1 MSRVSAGGRSA
12 IVVGAGI
19 GGLGAGIALRDAGW
33 EVTVLERARQIRP
46 IGAGLSIWPNGVAA
60 LRSLGAGAVADSP
73 EVPRSDGAL
82 RRSDGSAI
90 TRFDRAGLERRFGA
104 PLVRDHRGDLLDAL
118 LGTLGEPPRTGAG
131 VVEVGP
137 GSVRLDHGEELT
149 ADLIV
154 GADGLRSTV
163 RAWTIGAAE
172 PVDSGIVA
180 WRGVASLAGVV
191 PAGEWWG
198 AGCIAGPVPLS
209 AGRTY
214 CYVAY
219 RGAEG
224 DRDELRRRV
233 GRFGAPVPEAVE
245 VAGDAALCHRL
256 FDRPPADRWSRGA
269 TTLLG
274 DAAHPML
281 PFLGQGACS
290 ALEDAVA
297 LAAALDGAQDVEAA
311 LAAYEGARRPRTAS
325 LVKGSRSA
333 ARVALLEPGPL
344 RSIRNFAVAHTPMA
358 LRMRQVAAIVGG

>member
-1 MSRVSAGGRSA
+1 MTGGGRSA

-19 GGLGAGIALRDAGW
+19 GGLAAGIALRGAGW
-33 EVTVLERARQIRP
+33 EVSVLERASEIRP
-46 IGAGLSIWPNGVAA
+46 LGAGLSIWPNGVAA

-82 RRSDGSAI
+82 RRSDGTELAG
-90 TRFDRAGLERRFGA
+90 FDPADFERRFGA
-104 PLVRDHRGDLLDAL
+104 PLVGVHRGDLMDAL
-118 LGTLGEPPRTGAG
+118 LEALGEPPRTGAE
-131 VVEVGP
+131 VIEVGA
-137 GSVRLDHGEELT
+137 GSVRLGDGEELR

-154 GADGLRSTV
+154 GADGIRSTV
-163 RAWTIGAAE
+163 REWAIGAAE

-180 WRGVASLAGVV
+180 WRGVAALSGEV

-198 AGCIAGPVPLS
+198 SGCVAGLLPLS
-209 AGRTY
+209 AGRIY
-214 CYVAY
+214 WYVAY

-224 DRDELRRRV
+224 DREELRHRA
-233 GRFGAPVPEAVE
+233 GGFAAPVPDAV
-245 VAGDAALCHRL
+245 VATGDAVLCHRL
-256 FDRPPADRWSRGA
+256 FDRPPADRWSRGPV
-269 TTLLG
+269 TLLG

-297 LAAALDGAQDVEAA
+297 LAASLDGRTDVEAA
-311 LAAYEGARRPRTAS
+311 LTDYEGARRPRTAN

-344 RSIRNFAVAHTPMA
+344 RAVRNFAVAHVPMA